1 MLEMPI
7 FMIGTQRSGSNL
19 LRLMLNQL
27 GEIAAP
33 HPPHILE
40 RLMPLMDAYGDL
52 SSDASFAQLVDDVC
66 RLVEANPV
74 PWDAVVLDREAVAAD
89 CRQRSLVAVYGAVHD
104 RMAAVWGASDWV
116 CKSLANVHFLPE
128 ISAHYPNARYVY
140 LYRDGRDVAVSFRA
154 AVVGEKHFHPIA
166 TQWHREQQL
175 ALNMPASIPSE
186 RCFRISYEQLTTD
199 PEASLRALC
208 AFLGAEYRD
217 SMLAFNQSSEAER
230 TARSGSMWSNVTRPV
245 IHGNSR
251 KFLQRASEDDIRI
264 FESVAGASLDALA
277 YERVLVR
284 PGEEQIFDSETLA
297 AFDSENRQLK
307 EAVKTRLDPE
317 ELRLREP
324 QQRLLA
330 EIAARLR
337 AIAC

>member
-1 MLEMPI
+1 VPT

-27 GEIAAP
+27 GELAAP
-33 HPPHILE
+33 HPPHVLE
-40 RLMPLMDAYGDL
+40 RFVPLMDVYGDL
-52 SSDASFAQLVDDVC
+52 ESDASFARLVDDVC

-74 PWDAVVLDREAVAAD
+74 PWEAVVLDREAVAAD
-89 CRQRSLVAVYGAVHD
+89 CRRRSLVAVYGAVHD
-104 RMAAVWGASDWV
+104 RMAAAWGASDWV

-128 ISAHYPNARYVY
+128 ISDHYPDARYVY

-154 AVVGEKHFHPIA
+154 AVVGEKHFHSIA

-175 ALNMPASIPSE
+175 ALNMPTSIPSE
-186 RCFRISYEQLTTD
+186 RCFGISYEQLTTD
-199 PEASLRALC
+199 PEASLRSLC
-208 AFLGAEYRD
+208 TFLGAEYRD
-217 SMLAFNQSSEAER
+217 SMLEFNQSSEAER
-230 TARSGSMWSNVTRPV
+230 TARSGSMWGNVTQPV
-245 IHGNSR
+245 IRNNSR

-277 YERVLVR
+277 YERIFVQ
-284 PGEEQIFDSETLA
+284 PGEEQRFDPETLA
-297 AFDSENRQLK
+297 LFESENRQLK
-307 EAVKTRLDPE
+307 ESVKTRLDPE

-330 EIAARLR
+330 EIAARRR
-337 AIAC
+337 AA

>member
-1 MLEMPI
+1 MPT

-33 HPPHILE
+33 HPPHVLE
-40 RLMPLMDAYGDL
+40 RFMPLMDTYGDL
-52 SSDASFAQLVDDVC
+52 ASDASFAQLVDDVC

-74 PWDAVVLDREAVAAD
+74 PWEAVSLDREAVAAD

-104 RMAAVWGASDWV
+104 RMAAAWGAADWV
-116 CKSLANVHFLPE
+116 CKSLANVHYLPE
-128 ISAHYPNARYVY
+128 ISAHYPDARYVY

-154 AVVGEKHFHPIA
+154 AVVGEKHFHSIA

-175 ALNMPASIPSE
+175 ALNRPSSIPGE
-186 RCFRISYEQLTTD
+186 QCFPISYEQLTTN
-199 PEASLRALC
+199 PEASLRSLC

-217 SMLAFNQSSEAER
+217 SMLEFNQSSEAER
-230 TARSGSMWSNVTRPV
+230 TARSGSMWGNVTQPV
-245 IHGNSR
+245 IRGNSR
-251 KFLQRASEDDIRI
+251 KFLQRANEDDIRI
-264 FESVAGASLDALA
+264 FESVAGTSLDALG
-277 YERVLVR
+277 YERAFVQ
-284 PGEEQIFDSETLA
+284 PGEEQSFDAETLGLFEA
-297 AFDSENRQLK
+297 ENRQLK
-307 EAVKTRLDPE
+307 ETVKARLEPE

-330 EIAARLR
+330 EIASRRR
-337 AIAC
+337 AA